1 MTPTPEK
8 IFTATVLSCRPETKN
23 SSVYEIR
30 LQLDTDHFR
39 ASAGQFVA
47 LKPIDATS
55 VAPRP
60 FTVVHIDMFDRSVIT
75 LLINAIGSNTRKY
88 ANMRKGDHV
97 DLYGPYGKEIDFDL
111 SCTSCIFVGGGI
123 GNAALVQ
130 PMRKALEQQKD
141 VTVYLGAKEEGL
153 IPARR
158 YFDHLPVTVKTIT
171 ERGSARTGFVT
182 QLLHDALRTDNGR
195 STVVACGPKIMLRKV
210 HDLCE
215 MHGNPC
221 IVIVEEVMVCGMGAC
236 KGCAI
241 FGGIDGKEVRH
252 VCSDGPAFD
261 AQWIWWDLFSPQS
274 TQYEFEP
281 RIVLDKK
288 DIDTQCAIGNL
299 TLRTPIMNCSGTL
312 DLEACVDGSM
322 DLTGMGAFVIK
333 GLSLNPRPGNPT
345 PRVCETPS
353 GMLNSIGL
361 EYIGV
366 EAFIKNILPH
376 LRKLGIPIIANING
390 ISVDE
395 YLALTERLND
405 TDIAA
410 LEVNI
415 SCPNVKKGGIAF
427 GIDPAVAAGIT
438 EAVKRISRF
447 PVIVKLT
454 PNVTDITV
462 IARAVEDAGA
472 DAISLINTLLGT
484 AIDIY
489 KRKPVLANIVGGLSG
504 PAIRPIALRC
514 VMSVANTVHIP
525 IIGMGGNEN
534 GYTAAEFMMAG
545 ATATAFGTS
554 GFANRTI
561 FPQAVDQL
569 REIAYFHGCSSTAE
583 LVKSLRTS

>member
-1 MTPTPEK
+1 MKEAPEK
-8 IFTATVLSCRPETKN
+8 IFTATVLSCRPESKN

-30 LQLDTDHFR
+30 LRLDTDHFH
-39 ASAGQFVA
+39 SHAGQFVA
-47 LKPIDATS
+47 LHPIDTTS

-60 FTVVHIDMFDRSVIT
+60 FTVVHVDMFNNSIVT

-88 ANMRKGDHV
+88 ACMQPGDHI
-97 DLYGPYGKEIDFDL
+97 DLYGPYGKEIEFDQ

-130 PMRKALEQQKD
+130 PVRKALAQQKD
-141 VTVYLGAKEEGL
+141 VTVFLGAKEEGL
-153 IPARR
+153 IPALK
-158 YFDHLPVTVKTIT
+158 YFDRLSINLQTIT
-171 ERGSARTGFVT
+171 ENGSARTGFVT
-182 QLLHDALRTDNGR
+182 QLLHDALRADHGR
-195 STVVACGPKIMLRKV
+195 STVIACGPKAMLRKV

-221 IVIVEEVMVCGMGAC
+221 IVIVEEVMVCSMGSC

-261 AQWIWWDLFSPQS
+261 ARWIWWDLFSSQP
-274 TQYEFEP
+274 TRYEFKP
-281 RIVLDKK
+281 RTVLDKK
-288 DIDTQCAIGNL
+288 DINTKCTIGNL
-299 TLRTPIMNCSGTL
+299 ILETPIMNCSGTL
-312 DLEACVDGSM
+312 DLDACIDGSI
-322 DLTGMGAFVIK
+322 DLRGLGAFVIK
-333 GLSLNPRPGNPT
+333 GLSLYPKSGNPT
-345 PRVCETPS
+345 PRVCETPA
-353 GMLNSIGL
+353 GMLNAIGL

-366 EAFIKNILPH
+366 EAFVKIILPH
-376 LRKLGIPIIANING
+376 LRALGIPIIANING

-405 TDIAA
+405 TDIDA

-427 GIDPAVAAGIT
+427 GIDPAMAAGIT
-438 EAVKRISRF
+438 GAVKSSAKF

-454 PNVTDITV
+454 PNVTDISV

-472 DAISLINTLLGT
+472 DAISLINTVLGT
-484 AIDIY
+484 AIDIRN
-489 KRKPVLANIVGGLSG
+489 RKPVLANVVGGLSG

-514 VMSVANTVHIP
+514 VMVVANTVKIP

-561 FPQAVDQL
+561 FPQAIDQL
-569 REIAYFHGCSSTAE
+569 REIAYFHGYSSTAE
-583 LVKSLRTS
+583 LVKSLKIP

>member
-1 MTPTPEK
+1 MKEAPEK
-8 IFTATVLSCRPETKN
+8 IFTATILSCHPETEN

-30 LQLDTDHFR
+30 LRLDTDHFHSR
-39 ASAGQFVA
+39 AGQFVA
-47 LKPIDATS
+47 LNPIDTTS

-60 FTVVHIDMFDRSVIT
+60 FTVVHVDMFDNTVIT

-88 ANMRKGDHV
+88 ACMQQGDHIN
-97 DLYGPYGKEIDFDL
+97 LYGPYGKEIEFDPN
-111 SCTSCIFVGGGI
+111 CTSCIFVGGGI

-130 PMRKALEQQKD
+130 PMRKALAQQKD

-153 IPARR
+153 IPALR
-158 YFDHLPVTVKTIT
+158 YFDHLPINLKTIT

-182 QLLHDALRTDNGR
+182 QLLHDTLRNDEGR

-215 MHGNPC
+215 MYGNPC
-221 IVIVEEVMVCGMGAC
+221 IVIVEEVMICSMGSC

-241 FGGIDGKEVRH
+241 FGGIEGKEVRH

-261 AQWIWWDLFSPQS
+261 SQWIDWDLFSPQS
-274 TQYEFEP
+274 IL
-281 RIVLDKK
+281 RIVEPHMIVDKK
-288 DIDTQCAIGNL
+288 DIDTRCMIGDL
-299 TLRTPIMNCSGTL
+299 TFATPFMNCSGTL
-312 DLEACVDGSM
+312 DLDACEDGSI
-322 DLTGMGAFVIK
+322 DRTGLGAFVIK
-333 GLSLNPRPGNPT
+333 GLSLYPRSGNPT

-353 GMLNSIGL
+353 GILNAIGL
-361 EYIGV
+361 EYIGID
-366 EAFIKNILPH
+366 AFITNVLPR
-376 LRKLGIPIIANING
+376 LLMLKIPIIANING
-390 ISVDE
+390 TSIDE

-405 TDIAA
+405 TDITA

-415 SCPNVKKGGIAF
+415 SCPNVKEGGMLF
-427 GIDPAVAAGIT
+427 GVDPHFATRVT
-438 EAVKRISRF
+438 SAVKIISRF
-447 PVIVKLT
+447 PTIVKLT
-454 PNVTDITV
+454 PNVTDIAM

-472 DAISLINTLLGT
+472 DAISLINTVLGT
-484 AIDIY
+484 AIDIWH
-489 KRKPVLANIVGGLSG
+489 RKPVLANIVGGLSG

-514 VMSVANTVHIP
+514 VMAVAKTVKIP

-561 FPQAVDQL
+561 FPQALEQL
-569 REIAYFHGCSSTAE
+569 REVARHHEYTSTAE
-583 LVKSLRTS
+583 LVRSLKSS